1 MKYNIDKE
9 DAELAFKKALRK
21 TTFNFFDRDNKKI
34 KEFSAVE
41 KENQLSNRV
50 YLGVREVPLTKIV
63 GTVEKAQDFDKDFNP
78 LREESKGRWSAVYIK
93 SLESNSLPPVILYK
107 VREEYYVYDG
117 NHRISVAKNL
127 NFHSIEAEVYEFF
140 SQNNE
145 ESDRLSQ
152 ERFSFEKESGL
163 NSIECSK
170 VENYRELREEV
181 RKFLDI
187 YFLGEENFEK
197 AMTWYQRVFIPV
209 VNILIANFK
218 SLENENN
225 GDIFVE
231 YLRYKNSYKLG
242 NKYQRGYTD
251 TLVDYLNRN
260 KILLL
265 KDLKTDVD
273 LDSFLIDDFRKLYYI
288 DKFIFY
294 TDDTKGK
301 IKAIR
306 EYSKKQFRRE
316 TLIIGEIALFSLNNG
331 VPGFIVGMQR
341 WFEQVYSFYKEEII
355 LKSKQ
360 LNLNFEILNLEE
372 VVEDCIRYSRYYRKK
387 ANKLLTKKEL
397 IYSYILDIYLP
408 IFVVFQ
414 EYEIEKNKNKQYLKI
429 SQSYLYYTRYGGTD
443 TLREFIEKNILDKDE
458 YKIGDFTLSKSITLD
473 YNLDKEL
480 ENYWILK
487 NYGGTQN
494 YETIY
499 HLKEYTKFLGLE
511 LREEKNKKF
520 QEDIEKLIKNRE
532 ILIQYNNNRVLN
544 VIKGKWEQYT
554 FVDYYGTLV

>member
-21 TTFNFFDRDNKKI
+21 TRFNFFDRDNKKI

>member
-1 MKYNIDKE
+1 MKFDIDKE
-9 DAELAFKKALRK
+9 EAEIAFKKALRK
-21 TTFNFFDRDNKKI
+21 TRFNFFDRENRKI
-34 KEFSAVE
+34 KEFSVVE
-41 KENQLSNRV
+41 KENQLSNKI
-50 YLGVREVPLTKIV
+50 YLGVKEVPVVKIV

-78 LREESKGRWSAVYIK
+78 LREESKGRWSSVYIK
-93 SLESNSLPPVILYK
+93 YLESGSLPPVILYK

-145 ESDRLSQ
+145 EIDKLSR

-163 NSIECSK
+163 SNIECSK
-170 VENYRELREEV
+170 VENYKELREEV
-181 RKFLDI
+181 RKFLNL

-197 AMTWYQRVFIPV
+197 AIVWYQRVFTPIV
-209 VNILIANFK
+209 SILISNFK
-218 SLENENN
+218 NLENENN

-231 YLRYKNSYKLG
+231 YLKYKNTYRLG
-242 NKYQRGYTD
+242 NKYQRGYTN
-251 TLVDYLNRN
+251 TLIDYLNRN

-265 KDLKTDVD
+265 KDLKTDIN

-288 DKFIFY
+288 DKIIFY

-316 TLIIGEIALFSLNNG
+316 TLIIGEIALFNLVNDI
-331 VPGFIVGMQR
+331 PGFIIGMQR
-341 WFEQVYSFYKEEII
+341 WFEQVYNFYKEEII

-360 LNLNFEILNLEE
+360 LNLTLDGLNLEE
-372 VVEDCIRYSRYYRKK
+372 IVEDCIRYSRYYRKK
-387 ANKLLTKKEL
+387 EDKLLTKKEL

-408 IFVVFQ
+408 IFIMFQ
-414 EYEIEKNKNKQYLKI
+414 ENELEKNRNKQYLKI
-429 SQSYLYYTRYGGTD
+429 SQSYLYYTRYGGLD
-443 TLREFIEKNILDKDE
+443 NLREFIEKNIVNKEE
-458 YKIGDFTLSKSITLD
+458 YKIGDFTLSKNIKLD

-480 ENYWILK
+480 ESYWSLK

-499 HLKEYTKFLGLE
+499 RLKEYIKFLNIKTLE
-511 LREEKNKKF
+511 EINKKF
-520 QEDIEKLIKNRE
+520 KEDIEKLIKNRE
-532 ILIQYNNNRVLN
+532 ILIQYNNSRVLN
-544 VIKGKWEQYT
+544 VVKGKWEQYT
-554 FVDYYGTLV
+554 FIDYYGTLV

>member
-21 TTFNFFDRDNKKI
+21 TRFNFFDRESKKI
-34 KEFSAVE
+34 KEFSIIE
-41 KENQLSNRV
+41 KENQLSNKI
-50 YLGVREVPLTKIV
+50 YLGVREVPLTKVV

-78 LREESKGRWSAVYIK
+78 LREESKGRWCSVYIK
-93 SLESNSLPPVILYK
+93 YLESGSLPPVILYK

-117 NHRISVAKNL
+117 NHRISVAKSL

-145 ESDRLSQ
+145 EIDRLSR

-163 NSIECSK
+163 NNIECSK
-170 VENYRELREEV
+170 VENYKELRDEV
-181 RKFLDI
+181 RKFSEG
-187 YFLGEENFEK
+187 YFLGDENFEK
-197 AMTWYQRVFIPV
+197 ATTWYQRVFIPV

-218 SLENENN
+218 NLENENN

-231 YLRYKNSYKLG
+231 YLKYKNSYKLG
-242 NKYQRGYTD
+242 NKYQKGYIN

-260 KILLL
+260 KILIL
-265 KDLKTDVD
+265 KDLKTDIK

-288 DKFIFY
+288 DKIIFY

-306 EYSKKQFRRE
+306 EYSKKPFRRE
-316 TLIIGEIALFSLNNG
+316 TLIIGEIALFNLRNNI
-331 VPGFIVGMQR
+331 PGFIVGMQR
-341 WFEQVYSFYKEEII
+341 WFEQVYNFYKNEII

-360 LNLNFEILNLEE
+360 LNLKFDDLNLDE
-372 VVEDCIRYSRYYRKK
+372 VAEDCIRYSRYYRKK
-387 ANKLLTKKEL
+387 SNKLLTKREL

-408 IFVVFQ
+408 IFVMFQ
-414 EYEIEKNKNKQYLKI
+414 ESEVEKNRNQQYLKI

-443 TLREFIEKNILDKDE
+443 NLREFIEKNILNKDE
-458 YKIGDFTLSKSITLD
+458 YKIGDFTLTKNITFN

-499 HLKEYTKFLGLE
+499 HLKEYAKFLNLNTLQDE
-511 LREEKNKKF
+511 NKKF

-532 ILIQYNNNRVLN
+532 ILIQYNNNRILN
-544 VIKGKWEQYT
+544 VIRGKWEQYT

>member
-1 MKYNIDKE
+1 MKFDIDKE
-9 DAELAFKKALRK
+9 EAEIAFKKALRK
-21 TTFNFFDRDNKKI
+21 TRFNFFDRENRKI
-34 KEFSAVE
+34 KEFSVVE
-41 KENQLSNRV
+41 KENQLSNKI
-50 YLGVREVPLTKIV
+50 YLGVKEVPVVKIV

-78 LREESKGRWSAVYIK
+78 LREESKGRWSSVYIK
-93 SLESNSLPPVILYK
+93 YLESGSLPPVILYK

-145 ESDRLSQ
+145 EIDKLSR

-163 NSIECSK
+163 SNIECSK
-170 VENYRELREEV
+170 VENYKKLREEV
-181 RKFLDI
+181 RKFLNL

-197 AMTWYQRVFIPV
+197 AIVWYQRVFTPIV
-209 VNILIANFK
+209 SILISNFK
-218 SLENENN
+218 NLENENN

-231 YLRYKNSYKLG
+231 YLKYKNTYRLG
-242 NKYQRGYTD
+242 NKYQRGYTN
-251 TLVDYLNRN
+251 TLIDYLNRN

-265 KDLKTDVD
+265 KDLKTDIN

-288 DKFIFY
+288 DKIIFY

-316 TLIIGEIALFSLNNG
+316 TLIIGEIALFNLVNDI
-331 VPGFIVGMQR
+331 PGFIIGMQR
-341 WFEQVYSFYKEEII
+341 WFEQVYNFYKEEII

-360 LNLNFEILNLEE
+360 LNLTLDGLNLEE
-372 VVEDCIRYSRYYRKK
+372 IVEDCIRYSRYYRKK
-387 ANKLLTKKEL
+387 EDKLLTKKEL

-408 IFVVFQ
+408 IFIMFQ
-414 EYEIEKNKNKQYLKI
+414 ENELEKNRNKQYLKI
-429 SQSYLYYTRYGGTD
+429 SQSYLYYTRYGGLD
-443 TLREFIEKNILDKDE
+443 NLREFIEKNIVNKEE
-458 YKIGDFTLSKSITLD
+458 YKIGDFTLSKNIKLD

-480 ENYWILK
+480 ESYWSLK
-487 NYGGTQN
+487 DYGGTQN

-499 HLKEYTKFLGLE
+499 RLKEYIKFLNIKTLE
-511 LREEKNKKF
+511 EINKKF
-520 QEDIEKLIKNRE
+520 KEDIEKLIKNRE
-532 ILIQYNNNRVLN
+532 ILIQYNNSRVLN
-544 VIKGKWEQYT
+544 VVKGKWEQYT
-554 FVDYYGTLV
+554 FIDYYGTLV

>member
-1 MKYNIDKE
+1 
-9 DAELAFKKALRK
+9 
-21 TTFNFFDRDNKKI
+21 
-34 KEFSAVE
+34 
-41 KENQLSNRV
+41 
-50 YLGVREVPLTKIV
+50 
-63 GTVEKAQDFDKDFNP
+63 
-78 LREESKGRWSAVYIK
+78 
-93 SLESNSLPPVILYK
+93 
-107 VREEYYVYDG
+107 
-117 NHRISVAKNL
+117 
-127 NFHSIEAEVYEFF
+127 
-140 SQNNE
+140 
-145 ESDRLSQ
+145 
-152 ERFSFEKESGL
+152 
-163 NSIECSK
+163 
-170 VENYRELREEV
+170 
-181 RKFLDI
+181 
-187 YFLGEENFEK
+187 
-197 AMTWYQRVFIPV
+197 
-209 VNILIANFK
+209 
-218 SLENENN
+218 
-225 GDIFVE
+225 
-231 YLRYKNSYKLG
+231 
-242 NKYQRGYTD
+242 
-251 TLVDYLNRN
+251 
-260 KILLL
+260 
-265 KDLKTDVD
+265 
-273 LDSFLIDDFRKLYYI
+273 YYI

>member
-1 MKYNIDKE
+1 MKFDIDKE
-9 DAELAFKKALRK
+9 EAEIAFKKALRK
-21 TTFNFFDRDNKKI
+21 TRFNFFDRENRKI
-34 KEFSAVE
+34 KEFSVIE
-41 KENQLSNRV
+41 KESQLSNRI
-50 YLGVREVPLTKIV
+50 YLGVKEVPIGKIV

-78 LREESKGRWSAVYIK
+78 LREESKGRWSSVYIK
-93 SLESNSLPPVILYK
+93 YLESGSLPPVILYK

-145 ESDRLSQ
+145 EIDKLSR

-163 NSIECSK
+163 SNIECSK
-170 VENYRELREEV
+170 VENYKELREEV
-181 RKFLDI
+181 RKFLNL

-197 AMTWYQRVFIPV
+197 AIVWYQRVFTPIV
-209 VNILIANFK
+209 SILISNFK
-218 SLENENN
+218 NLENENN

-231 YLRYKNSYKLG
+231 YLKYKNTYRLG
-242 NKYQRGYTD
+242 NKYQRGYTN
-251 TLVDYLNRN
+251 TLIDYLNRN

-265 KDLKTDVD
+265 KDLKTDIN

-288 DKFIFY
+288 DKIIFY

-316 TLIIGEIALFSLNNG
+316 TLIIGEIALFNLVNDI
-331 VPGFIVGMQR
+331 PGFIIGMQR
-341 WFEQVYSFYKEEII
+341 WFEQVYNFYKEEII

-360 LNLNFEILNLEE
+360 LNLTLDGLNLEE
-372 VVEDCIRYSRYYRKK
+372 IVEDCIRYSRYYRKK
-387 ANKLLTKKEL
+387 EDKLLTKKEL

-408 IFVVFQ
+408 IFIMFQ
-414 EYEIEKNKNKQYLKI
+414 ENELEKNRNKQYLKI
-429 SQSYLYYTRYGGTD
+429 SQSYLYYTRYGGLD
-443 TLREFIEKNILDKDE
+443 NLREFIEKNIVNKEE
-458 YKIGDFTLSKSITLD
+458 YKIGDFTLSKNIKLD

-480 ENYWILK
+480 ESYWSLK
-487 NYGGTQN
+487 DYGGTQN

-499 HLKEYTKFLGLE
+499 RLKEYIKFLNIKTLE
-511 LREEKNKKF
+511 EINKKF
-520 QEDIEKLIKNRE
+520 KEDIEKLIKNRE
-532 ILIQYNNNRVLN
+532 ILIQYNNSRVLN
-544 VIKGKWEQYT
+544 VVKGKWEQYT
-554 FVDYYGTLV
+554 FIDYYGTLV

>member
-1 MKYNIDKE
+1 MKFDIDKE
-9 DAELAFKKALRK
+9 EAEIAFKKALRK
-21 TTFNFFDRDNKKI
+21 TRFNFFDRENRKI
-34 KEFSAVE
+34 KEFSVVE
-41 KENQLSNRV
+41 KENQLSNKI
-50 YLGVREVPLTKIV
+50 YLGVKEVPVVKIV

-78 LREESKGRWSAVYIK
+78 LREESKGRWSSVYIK
-93 SLESNSLPPVILYK
+93 YLESGSLPPVILYK

-145 ESDRLSQ
+145 EIDKLSR

-163 NSIECSK
+163 SNIECSK
-170 VENYRELREEV
+170 VENYKELREEV
-181 RKFLDI
+181 RKFLNL

-197 AMTWYQRVFIPV
+197 AIVWYQRVFTPIV
-209 VNILIANFK
+209 SILISNFK
-218 SLENENN
+218 NLENENN

-231 YLRYKNSYKLG
+231 YLKYKNTYKLG
-242 NKYQRGYTD
+242 NKYQRGYTN
-251 TLVDYLNRN
+251 TLIDYLNRN

-265 KDLKTDVD
+265 KDLKTDIN

-288 DKFIFY
+288 DKIIFY

-316 TLIIGEIALFSLNNG
+316 TLIIGEIALFNLVNDI
-331 VPGFIVGMQR
+331 PGFIIGMQR
-341 WFEQVYSFYKEEII
+341 WFEQVYNFYKEEII

-360 LNLNFEILNLEE
+360 LNLTLDGLNLEE
-372 VVEDCIRYSRYYRKK
+372 IVEDCIRYSRYYRKK
-387 ANKLLTKKEL
+387 EDKLLTKKEL

-408 IFVVFQ
+408 IFIMFQ
-414 EYEIEKNKNKQYLKI
+414 ENELEKNRNKQYLKI
-429 SQSYLYYTRYGGTD
+429 SQSYLYYTRYGGLD
-443 TLREFIEKNILDKDE
+443 NLREFIEKNIVNKEE
-458 YKIGDFTLSKSITLD
+458 YKIGDFTLSKNIKLD

-480 ENYWILK
+480 ESYWSLK
-487 NYGGTQN
+487 DYGGTQN

-499 HLKEYTKFLGLE
+499 RLKEYIKFLNIKTLE
-511 LREEKNKKF
+511 EINKKF
-520 QEDIEKLIKNRE
+520 KEDIEKLIKNRE
-532 ILIQYNNNRVLN
+532 ILIQYNNSRVLN
-544 VIKGKWEQYT
+544 VVKGKWEQYT
-554 FVDYYGTLV
+554 FIDYYGTLV